1 MFTFR
6 MSYLNKVLVT
16 DTVSLNPILE
26 RDKTVFSAM
35 PFLRPYLRSIGL
47 QGYNATKSKILHLN
61 LAERVL
67 LIYSLLCIGEM
78 LRRLGRNPL
87 FPKENNLKK

>member
-1 MFTFR
+1 
-6 MSYLNKVLVT
+6 MSYLNKVVVT

-26 RDKTVFSAM
+26 RDKIVFSVI
-35 PFLRPYLRSIGL
+35 PLLRPYLRSIGL
-47 QGYNATKSKILHLN
+47 QCYNATKPKILHLN

-67 LIYSLLCIGEM
+67 LIYSLLCFGEM
-78 LRRLGRNPL
+78 LRRLCRNPL